1 MSPGDSSQLKP
12 EDQEVGNGEI
22 RFSFVMPV
30 VAPSK
35 VSQWAMALVQAAENS

>member
-30 VAPSK
+30 VAPSM
-35 VSQWAMALVQAAENS
+35 VSHWGYGPGPGCGE

>member
-22 RFSFVMPV
+22 RFSFVMPA

-35 VSQWAMALVQAAENS
+35 VSQWGYGPGPGCGE